1 MTYGEAFGHL
11 AKGSKRI
18 FVKATLIR
26 IRRLMLLQL
35 RAADEVALV
44 GTDLMMMM
52 HAFYCIAWVG
62 AYVPSKKDDN
72 KVSIFF
78 VPHLILILLL
88 HFQVKTTS
96 HLIPFPTLIMASSRL
111 FHSV

>member
-1 MTYGEAFGHL
+1 MLKSPFFGHL

-52 HAFYCIAWVG
+52 HAFYCIAWG

-78 VPHLILILLL
+78 VPHQDILILCCT
-88 HFQVKTTS
+88 FK
-96 HLIPFPTLIMASSRL
+96 
-111 FHSV
+111 

>member
-1 MTYGEAFGHL
+1 MVKSPFFGHL

-62 AYVPSKKDDN
+62 AGCC
-72 KVSIFF
+72 
-78 VPHLILILLL
+78 
-88 HFQVKTTS
+88 
-96 HLIPFPTLIMASSRL
+96 TLEEG
-111 FHSV
+111 

>member
-1 MTYGEAFGHL
+1 MTYDEAFGHL

-52 HAFYCIAWVG
+52 HAFYCIAWG

-78 VPHLILILLL
+78 VPHQDILILCCT
-88 HFQVKTTS
+88 FK
-96 HLIPFPTLIMASSRL
+96 
-111 FHSV
+111 

>member
-1 MTYGEAFGHL
+1 MVKSPFFGHL

-52 HAFYCIAWVG
+52 HAFYYCIVWGRAWCTVEEEEG
-62 AYVPSKKDDN
+62 
-72 KVSIFF
+72 
-78 VPHLILILLL
+78 
-88 HFQVKTTS
+88 
-96 HLIPFPTLIMASSRL
+96 
-111 FHSV
+111 